1 MQKFSDPDFRFSA
14 RSKSTIQ
21 ESKRKMSSD
30 SIDAATL
37 KAMLAQIPS
46 IENLQ
51 KTVFQLLPDLIS
63 ITFEPE
69 SRIPIA
75 AVCLRDTVNTLAEAR
90 YALCNALTHKV
101 EYAEKTDPQDQVA
114 AIFFTRF
121 YADDAA
127 LRLYSA
133 GEHLA
138 QAIVDMLEISQK
150 DLPRGRQKKASRQK
164 SVGKYLRKE
173 KPTHP
178 VAIAALGLANSS
190 EWKKT
195 IRYRNDWVHSQPPPV
210 KGLGIVYKRGQR
222 WKLSDYGNTFEL
234 GFGGGDEPEY
244 SLDDL
249 LKFIQPAFAKF
260 TETSDAIVQF
270 YIELLKRPSLS
281 R

>member
-1 MQKFSDPDFRFSA
+1 MA
-14 RSKSTIQ
+14 RGLLD
-21 ESKRKMSSD
+21 E
-30 SIDAATL
+30 ATL
-37 KAMLAQIPS
+37 ISISQQIPS

-51 KTVFQLLPDLIS
+51 KIVLQFSPDLIS
-63 ITFEPE
+63 MIKFEPD
-69 SRIPIA
+69 STIPIA
-75 AVCLRDTVNTLAEAR
+75 AVCLRDTVNTIAEAR
-90 YALCNALTHKV
+90 YALLEALSHKTW
-101 EYAEKTDPQDQVA
+101 YLEKQPKDELS
-114 AIFFTRF
+114 AIFFGRF
-121 YADDAA
+121 YADDTA

-270 YIELLKRPSLS
+270 YIEL
-281 R
+281 